1 VPETRPFFVYVARFV
16 FNRVRHILEIII
28 TPEPLDLWPGIPVN
42 DIAFFILEI
51 PGNNNEN
58 VSFADPDFLFY
69 LTFDSPHPRYAI
81 KTSDADMVCTHHQ
94 FSAPEHLPVSFLG
107 QLYPDDLITRR

>member
-1 VPETRPFFVYVARFV
+1 LKTSLHGKKISQIIIAPETF
-16 FNRVRHILEIII
+16 
-28 TPEPLDLWPGIPVN
+28 DLRAGIPVN
-42 DIAFFILEI
+42 DIAFFILEV
-51 PGNNNEN
+51 PRDNNED

-69 LTFDSPHPRYAI
+69 FSLDSPHPRYAV
-81 KTSDADMVCTHHQ
+81 KTADTDMVCTHHQ